1 MQLVD
6 DLIMGGLAR
15 ALGLGAVVP
24 CIKLLAL
31 PLPGRT
37 VPSGEEERN
46 NILRQMKVRTTL
58 KGDQSWITKHDDSED
73 HTM

>member
-15 ALGLGAVVP
+15 ALGLGAMVP
-24 CIKLLAL
+24 CLRLLAL
-31 PLPGRT
+31 PLPGRP

-46 NILRQMKVRTTL
+46 NILKQMKVRTTL
-58 KGDQSWITKHDDSED
+58 KGDQSWITKHDNSED